1 MCVFW
6 WTLHC
11 FKYLG
16 TIFACIEWNHE
27 LRKLVSFHHETPND
41 VLVDFFLWKC
51 WFTFF
56 AGMNFFCE
64 SSLQLPF
71 LGIFWCKLDGSKC
84 LVTCQEQIFFFFTGT
99 IFFFFLLQAKFSSN
113 TGWSTLRNHF
123 DRAWI
128 PWTLKKVGRRKAKVP
143 KKEARVV

>member
-27 LRKLVSFHHETPND
+27 LRKLVSFHHETPKD
-41 VLVDFFLWKC
+41 VLVDFILWKF

-84 LVTCQEQIFFFFTGT
+84 SVTCQEQIKVFFY
-99 IFFFFLLQAKFSSN
+99 IFFFFCRQSFLQIPVGQLSEI
-113 TGWSTLRNHF
+113 TLRGLEFLEH
-123 DRAWI
+123 WKS
-128 PWTLKKVGRRKAKVP
+128 WQKKSQSAQ
-143 KKEARVV
+143 

>member
-27 LRKLVSFHHETPND
+27 LRKLVSFHHETPKD
-41 VLVDFFLWKC
+41 VLVDFILWKF

-71 LGIFWCKLDGSKC
+71 LWIFWCKLDGSKC
-84 LVTCQEQIFFFFTGT
+84 LVTCQEQIFCFFTCT
-99 IFFFFLLQAKFSSN
+99 IYFFSFAGKVFFKNQLVNSQKS
-113 TGWSTLRNHF
+113 LRQGLNSLN
-123 DRAWI
+123 I
-128 PWTLKKVGRRKAKVP
+128 EKVGRRKAKVP
-143 KKEARVV
+143 NKEACVV